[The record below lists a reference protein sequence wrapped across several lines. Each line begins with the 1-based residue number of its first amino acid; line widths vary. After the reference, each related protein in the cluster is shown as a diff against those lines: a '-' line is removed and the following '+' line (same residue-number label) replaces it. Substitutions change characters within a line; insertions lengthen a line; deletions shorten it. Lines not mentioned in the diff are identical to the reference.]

1 MIEVNYKD
9 NYSKIAD
16 LDESVKVKDKE
27 YRSFEEIKG
36 DLDFSKMFEIL
47 NKNADLIDS
56 VNIYM
61 DENSFSK
68 DDFKDLNVNKNFFT
82 IKGLNIKEI

>member
-1 MIEVNYKD
+1 
-9 NYSKIAD
+9 
-16 LDESVKVKDKE
+16 
-27 YRSFEEIKG
+27 
-36 DLDFSKMFEIL
+36 MFEIL

-68 DDFKDLNVNKNFFT
+68 DDFKDLNVDKNFFT